1 MAGVVLL
8 GTMASHERRVT
19 GEATRLS
26 RVKRRRGAIAPS
38 FQAARWARVEAPAIA
53 VAPVTV
59 K

>member
-19 GEATRLS
+19 GEATRCHGS
-26 RVKRRRGAIAPS
+26 GDGGCTAPS
-38 FQAARWARVEAPAIA
+38 CQAARWARVEAPAIA